1 MTTLLKQ
8 METEVRTPLVLSDYI
23 KIKHGYAFKG
33 ENFSTSPT
41 PDVLVTPGNF
51 AIGGGFKADKLKY
64 HKGPVPEDYILKE
77 NDLVVTMTD
86 LSVDADTLGYSAL
99 IPADKTS
106 RFLHNQRVGLV
117 QKKKEGIDFGYLNYL
132 MHTRAYQKYVVSTA
146 SGSTVKH
153 TSPDRIAG
161 YEYSFPSLETQ
172 KKIAEI
178 LSAYDAK
185 IDNNN
190 FIAKNLELMGRSI
203 FNKWFIKSS
212 LDSDIEN
219 ESEIVLSEILDINP
233 TTQIGENGARH
244 TDMKDLS
251 ESMMYFSSDDIKVTR
266 SGGSRFKNHDTL
278 LARITPCLENGKTG
292 YVNCLDKDEV
302 ATGSTEF
309 LVLRPKAKE
318 YREFIY
324 FLARDEQFRNFAIG
338 RMVGSSGRQR
348 VTGDDIARF
357 KLAQPDNDLILKFH
371 TIFEPVFE
379 NIKVIS
385 EENKRLR
392 TVRDRLLTK
401 LI

>member
-1 MTTLLKQ
+1 MSTLLKKI
-8 METEVRTPLVLSDYI
+8 ETEARTPLVLSDYI

-33 ENFSTSPT
+33 ENFSPFPT
-41 PDVLVTPGNF
+41 PDILVTPGNF
-51 AIGGGFKADKLKY
+51 AIGGGFKADKFKY
-64 HKGPVPEDYILKE
+64 HKGSVPEEYILKE

-99 IPADKTS
+99 IPSDKKD

-161 YEYSFPSLETQ
+161 YVYDFPSLPTQ
-172 KKIAEI
+172 KKIAQI
-178 LSAYDAK
+178 LNAYDAK

-190 FIAKNLELMGRSI
+190 FIAKNLELVGKNL
-203 FNKWFIKSS
+203 FNEWFIKDG
-212 LDSDIEN
+212 LISDEEN
-219 ESEIVLSEILDINP
+219 QKAVALSEILDINP
-233 TTQIGENGARH
+233 TTQLVGNSAH
-244 TDMKDLS
+244 HADMKDLS
-251 ESMMYFSSDDIKVTR
+251 ESMMYFSPDEGKVTR
-266 SGGSRFKNHDTL
+266 NGGSRFKNHDTL

-292 YVNCLDKDEV
+292 YVNCLGEEEI

-309 LVLRPKAKE
+309 LVLRPRAKE

-348 VTGDDIARF
+348 VTGDDIGRF
-357 KLAQPDNDLILKFH
+357 KLIQPEKNLINKFH
-371 TIFEPVFE
+371 AIFEPVFE